1 MPFFRPAAQRGV
13 VFDGRIATRCHRQSQ
28 VSSCKRRRKIKGSVD
43 HFHEGSVVG
52 KDQALALCHVELL
65 TRFLT
70 RLQTCSVMIVRGEAV
85 ERDQPPCNVVCALMR
100 EEISDEVPTAS
111 RNNAAPVLGVL
122 FETVALEWVDLI
134 ADNAGDL
141 HWCWLTS

>member
-1 MPFFRPAAQRGV
+1 MSDKQILLTRRSPAYWRVTINHPPLNIFGPDTIPQLNE
-13 VFDGRIATRCHRQSQ
+13 
-28 VSSCKRRRKIKGSVD
+28 VSFLAKN
-43 HFHEGSVVG
+43 
-52 KDQALALCHVELL
+52 QALALCHVEILKRL
-65 TRFLT
+65 PI

-134 ADNAGDL
+134 ADDAGDL
-141 HWCWLTS
+141 HWCWLTSSCF